1 MIGQVWKDAGWYY
14 QAKSASD
21 VMTAI
26 ARVGTHGSNH
36 RFAWRGLA
44 NCNYALASSLHRQ
57 LVTEGQSVTEEV
69 LREREDLILAEARRW
84 GLGVEGGHLVDDLQ
98 LLADLQHFGIPT
110 RMVDVTSNPMT
121 ALWFAAEHVTRD
133 PAAPL
138 ARHSNTGLLV
148 AINMPWYRE
157 AAEGTKPQ
165 TVFKTVSS
173 PPVTWGDF
181 DGLSA
186 KRQAGLRLA
195 TPFLVS
201 SSMPNPR
208 LRAQEGYF
216 LASAHPETADG
227 PMTSLQIPVPDGD
240 SSEVESLLTGDR
252 KRGLPRTLPFV
263 AIFINAAVKQQLRT
277 YLRLTYSRTA
287 KTLFPDYAGFRDF
300 GKWKAR

>member
-1 MIGQVWKDAGWYY
+1 
-14 QAKSASD
+14 
-21 VMTAI
+21 MTAI

-57 LVTEGQSVTEEV
+57 LAKEGRSVTEEA

-133 PAAPL
+133 SEAPPAT
-138 ARHSNTGLLV
+138 HSNTGLLV

-157 AAEGTKPQ
+157 AAEGAKPQ

-173 PPVTWGDF
+173 PPATWGDLG
-181 DGLSA
+181 GLSA

-216 LASAHPETADG
+216 LASAHPETARG
-227 PMTSLQIPVPDGD
+227 PMTSLRIPVPDGD

-252 KRGLPRTLPFV
+252 KRGLPRMLPFV
-263 AIFINAAVKQQLRT
+263 AIFITAAVKKQLRT